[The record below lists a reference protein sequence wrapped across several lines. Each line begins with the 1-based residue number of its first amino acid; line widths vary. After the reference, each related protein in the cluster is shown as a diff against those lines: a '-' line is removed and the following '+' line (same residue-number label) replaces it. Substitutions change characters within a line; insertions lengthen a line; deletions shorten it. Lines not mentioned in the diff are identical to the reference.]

1 MLYYKPKG
9 AIMSTTLATLEK
21 QIARIQRALAELGP
35 MRPGALGHQYK
46 DPKEK
51 RGGYWQISYT
61 HQMRSRS
68 EYVRPEHLKA
78 IRAELANFR
87 KFRLLTERWIEL
99 SLELSKAKR
108 KPPSRDKA

>member
-1 MLYYKPKG
+1 
-9 AIMSTTLATLEK
+9 MSTSISSIEGK
-21 QIARIQRALAELGP
+21 IARTRRALAALGP
-35 MRPGALGHQYK
+35 MRPGTLNRQYK
-46 DPKEK
+46 NPAEK
-51 RGGYWQISYT
+51 QGAYWQISYT

-78 IRAELANFR
+78 VRAELANFR

-108 KPPSRDKA
+108 KPPSRDKV

>member
-1 MLYYKPKG
+1 
-9 AIMSTTLATLEK
+9 MSNTISSMEK

-61 HQMRSRS
+61 HRMRSRS
-68 EYVRPEHLKA
+68 EYVRPEYLRSV
-78 IRAELANFR
+78 RAELANFR
-87 KFRLLTERWIEL
+87 KFRRLTENWVDL
-99 SLELSKAKR
+99 SLEVSRLKR
-108 KPPSRDKA
+108 KHQQPKKK

>member
-1 MLYYKPKG
+1 
-9 AIMSTTLATLEK
+9 MSTTLATLEK

-61 HQMRSRS
+61 HRMRSRS
-68 EYVRPEHLKA
+68 EYVRPEHLPA
-78 IRAELANFR
+78 VRAELANFR
-87 KFRLLTERWIEL
+87 KFRRLAERWVDL
-99 SLELSKAKR
+99 SLEVSRLKR
-108 KPPSRDKA
+108 KVPQPKGK

>member
-1 MLYYKPKG
+1 
-9 AIMSTTLATLEK
+9 MSNTISSMEK

-61 HQMRSRS
+61 HRMRSRS
-68 EYVRPEHLKA
+68 EYVRPEYLRSV
-78 IRAELANFR
+78 RAELANFR
-87 KFRLLTERWIEL
+87 KFRRLTENWVDL
-99 SLELSKAKR
+99 SLEVSRLKR
-108 KPPSRDKA
+108 KQQQPKKK

>member
-1 MLYYKPKG
+1 MPVVVVESPAKAKTINKYLGDDYTVLASFGHVRDLPPKDG
-9 AIMSTTLATLEK
+9 SV
-21 QIARIQRALAELGP
+21 
-35 MRPGALGHQYK
+35 
-46 DPKEK
+46 DPDENFAMKWEVAADSK
-51 RGGYWQISYT
+51 K
-61 HQMRSRS
+61 
-68 EYVRPEHLKA
+68 HLKA